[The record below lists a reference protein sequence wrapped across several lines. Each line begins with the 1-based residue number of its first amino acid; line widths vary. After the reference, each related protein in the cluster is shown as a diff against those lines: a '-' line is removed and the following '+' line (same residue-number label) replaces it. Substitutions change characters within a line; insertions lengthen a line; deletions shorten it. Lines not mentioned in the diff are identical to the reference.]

1 MLRVHSRI
9 FRIIATA
16 ILISVTGVSV
26 AQAMQLFVKTTTGHT
41 IILDVEQSDSI
52 ENVKA
57 KIQDQVGIAPDKQTL
72 IFAGHILEDGR
83 TLSDYNIQKEAT
95 LHLIV
100 KDDTPVLP
108 SPIPDPLQQSV
119 ITDLSPKS
127 SLLSDS
133 ISLVVTGSFVENV
146 SNIQIDGVPLPVNSW
161 TQTPTSIN
169 FALNNQQIGSHVV
182 QIFNGSAP
190 VLAEQKYS
198 VTPTPIGK
206 KVPLKKVIYLR
217 CASGI
222 HHRVVYGVDP
232 ICPTGFSLISSTK

>member
-1 MLRVHSRI
+1 M
-9 FRIIATA
+9 AM
-16 ILISVTGVSV
+16 LISLTGVS
-26 AQAMQLFVKTTTGHT
+26 AAEAMQLFVRPTTGRT
-41 IILDVEQSDSI
+41 IVVDVEPSDTI
-52 ENVKA
+52 ENVKT
-57 KIQDQVGIAPDKQTL
+57 KIQDQAGIAPDKQTL

-95 LHLIV
+95 IHLV
-100 KDDTPVLP
+100 VRADTPSLP
-108 SPIPDPLQQSV
+108 NPIPDPLQQSV

-133 ISLVVTGSFVENV
+133 ISLVVTGTFVESV
-146 SNIQIDGVPLPVNSW
+146 SNIQIDGVPLLVNSW
-161 TQTPTSIN
+161 TQTPTSIS

-198 VTPTPIGK
+198 VTPIPIEK
-206 KVPLKKVIYLR
+206 KVPLKKVTYLR

-222 HHRVVYGVDP
+222 YHRVVYGVDP